1 MKTSHACQTAASI
14 AFLFLLPL
22 LAASTG
28 FGQATAPAAPATPP
42 VDAGV
47 VELSPFTVNAAADK
61 GYRAENTLA
70 GSRLNS
76 SLRDTPSSISV
87 FTEKFLLD
95 LGINQIEDFVGYTV
109 GSTLAVQDTNA
120 APNANAAINGQSL
133 VRGIDIRG
141 IGSSLGLDYFK
152 SITPNDGY
160 RIGRYDES
168 RGPNGILFGISSAG
182 GLINQ
187 SSILA
192 TTNRDS
198 GKVSYAFGG
207 GAVSANRWEFH
218 ANKVV
223 VPKKLALAI
232 SAVDQQN
239 SGWRKP
245 DYQDKRRLFGT
256 LTFTPNDRV
265 TLRVSGERGNEFG
278 SRVAPYPLF
287 DGALAWLDNRNAKGV
302 AAVTFV
308 PNNAATATAAQ
319 LLVGVVARNQGL
331 TTAIPGIRRFV
342 SIENDG
348 TLFNS
353 TGTLLTG
360 SYENPAVRSPN
371 GQPGVSGVTLAIN
384 DPSYVPQNLNSG
396 GPGMDR
402 SQNLHNST
410 VSLDW
415 RITPRLTF
423 NFSQNDQHTDLE
435 SPVITGASPM
445 LSGDANTLQGVGGPA
460 NPYVGRLYIDATWIN
475 GDHRA
480 HYRES
485 RASLAYQLEPTWKW
499 LGTHRLASMFSRS
512 KDVDSYNSRQWGFLG
527 APFNAAADNQSNRI
541 SQRIYLDEKNP
552 ASFQAP
558 DWRKLPKT
566 AKVGTTTYDAG
577 WINGAAGTNN
587 SYATQESD
595 ARLAVVQSHFFNR
608 RLVATFGYRVDSADI
623 TSYAFGTD
631 PVLKSSVVD
640 YDVSKATV
648 NSVKGIT
655 RTQGAVVHAT
665 SWASLIAN
673 WSTNIGIPTFTNKVL
688 PSGLIP
694 DPSKGQ
700 GSDYGISLDLLEN
713 RLSMKAVYFQTD
725 STGNTGSGGIDA
737 RYNQRNIRI
746 ADALQAPLV
755 GPGLPYTAAQWAP
768 IRSAITIPVSAQMFD
783 QTTNGYEFSAVAN
796 PTRNWR
802 VTATYSYTDR
812 IRKNSAAADAIPWYG
827 YTFEGKLLK
836 EGVKQ
841 NADASYTITP
851 MAFTTTGTVAKW
863 LELAAKSPATDL
875 TKLVT
880 ASSITAAQEI
890 LNMTRDIN
898 DDIQQNEQRWG
909 LRPHK
914 VSFFTAYDFTTGR
927 LQGLTAG
934 AGYRWRSPNVIGR
947 YANGSEIEGR
957 ALTGVDLMTRYSHKI
972 SQSRFRGTL
981 SYQLN
986 VSNALDQH
994 GIVPQRF
1001 SSTPD
1006 FIIPGGRGI
1015 AYSRIDFVDPRS
1027 IRFTTTFS
1035 Y

>member
-1 MKTSHACQTAASI
+1 MKTPPACEHPAPI
-14 AFLFLLPL
+14 AFSVFLPFV
-22 LAASTG
+22 AVCSV
-28 FGQATAPAAPATPP
+28 FGQAVPPNAPAEAEI
-42 VDAGV
+42 

-70 GSRLNS
+70 GSRLNTN
-76 SLRDTPSSISV
+76 LHDTPSSVSV
-87 FTEKFLLD
+87 FTEKFLED
-95 LGINQIEDFVGYTV
+95 LGINQIEDFIGYTV
-109 GSTLAVQDTNA
+109 GATLAVQDTNA

-152 SITPNDGY
+152 SITPNDSY

-168 RGPNGILFGISSAG
+168 RGPNGILFGVGSAG
-182 GLINQ
+182 GLMNQ
-187 SSILA
+187 SSVLA

-198 GKVSYAFGG
+198 GKVSYQLGS
-207 GAVSANRWEFH
+207 GAVTANRWDIR
-218 ANKVV
+218 ANKVI

-256 LTFTPNDRV
+256 ITFTPNDRV

-302 AAVTFV
+302 AAVSFV

-319 LLVGVVARNQGL
+319 LAVGVVARNQGL
-331 TTAIPGIRRFV
+331 STAVPGIRRFV
-342 SIENDG
+342 YIENDG

-353 TGTLLTG
+353 AGTLLTG
-360 SYENPAVRSPN
+360 SYDNPAVRSPS

-384 DPSYVPQNLNSG
+384 DPSYVPYGLNSG
-396 GPGMDR
+396 GPGMFR
-402 SQNLHNST
+402 SQNLHNYT

-415 RITPRLTF
+415 RITNRLTV
-423 NFSQNDQHTDLE
+423 NLSHNYQNTDLE
-435 SPVITGASPM
+435 SPVITGSSPM

-460 NPYVGRLYIDATWIN
+460 NPYVGRLYIDATWIS
-475 GDHRA
+475 GQHSA
-480 HYRES
+480 SYKES
-485 RASLAYQLEPTWKW
+485 RLSLAYDLQPKWKW
-499 LGTHRLASMFSRS
+499 LGTHRLAAMVSRS
-512 KDVDSYNSRQWGFLG
+512 RDADHYNSRQWGFLG

-552 ASFQAP
+552 GSFQAP
-558 DWRKLPKT
+558 DWRTLPKT

-577 WINGAAGTNN
+577 WINGAANTNN

-608 RLVATFGYRVDSADI
+608 RLVTTIGYRVDSADI
-623 TSYAFGTD
+623 ASYAFGTD
-631 PVLKSSVVD
+631 PVLKSAIVD
-640 YDVSKATV
+640 YDVSNAVV
-648 NSVKGIT
+648 NSVRGIT
-655 RTQGAVVHAT
+655 RTQGAVFHAT
-665 SWASLIAN
+665 SWGSLIAN
-673 WSTNIGIPTFTNKVL
+673 WSTNIGIPNFKEKVL
-688 PSGLIP
+688 PYGLL
-694 DPSKGQ
+694 PSPPKGE
-700 GSDYGISLDLLEN
+700 GSDYGVSLDLFEN

-746 ADALQAPLV
+746 ADALQVPLV
-755 GPGLPYTAAQWAP
+755 GPGLAYTAAQWAP
-768 IRSAITIPVSAQMFD
+768 IRDSITVPVSAAMFD
-783 QTTNGYEFSAVAN
+783 QTSSGYEFSAVAN

-812 IRKNSAAADAIPWYG
+812 IRKNSSGADAIPWYG
-827 YTFEGKLLK
+827 YTFSNGLLV

-851 MAFTTTGTVAKW
+851 SAFTTTGTVAKW
-863 LELAAKSPATDL
+863 IELAAKSPAADL

-890 LNMTRDIN
+890 LNMIRDIN

-914 VSFFTAYDFTTGR
+914 VSVFAAYDFTTGR
-927 LQGLTAG
+927 LKGLSAG
-934 AGYRWRSPNVIGR
+934 AGYRWRSPNIIGR
-947 YANGSEIEGR
+947 YANGSEIQGR
-957 ALTGVDLMTRYSHKI
+957 ALTGVDAMLRYSHKV
-972 SQSRFRGTL
+972 SEGRFRGTL

-986 VSNALDQH
+986 ISNVLDQR
-994 GIVPQRF
+994 GIIPQRF

-1006 FIIPGGRGI
+1006 FIVPGGRGVG
-1015 AYSRIDFVDPRS
+1015 YSRVDFVDPRS
-1027 IRFTTTFS
+1027 IRFTTTFAF
-1035 Y
+1035 